1 MLWIDAFLR
10 IGAITLLLLGAIL
23 VIRDRICWRP
33 TVFIVLAAIG
43 ISIMLIGSAP
53 ENLGIPPLVQSTA
66 YIFEFVSIVFI
77 WWFGL
82 ALFRDDFTLHWPHWL
97 FFILC
102 GALRVPH
109 NIAEM
114 TGNFVYPVWLDTLC
128 ELIVVAM
135 MVHLIFT
142 VIKEGED
149 DLIQSRRRSRKYF
162 IMAVVAAVL
171 LSTFSEHGWLP
182 IPQDYH
188 YFIKSAT
195 AFPLTLW
202 LTLWLS
208 RLDQQKLNFELED
221 TPLTEL
227 VEKDTVDPRDRELL
241 GQLITAMETDKIYR
255 EPGLTIRNLAERLET
270 PEHRLRVLINKGLGH
285 RNFSAFLNSYRIDA
299 IKEEFKDPQ
308 KSRTPILTLAMDV
321 GYNSLAP
328 FNKAFRESENM
339 TPTTYRQNVL
349 AQADG

>member
-171 LSTFSEHGWLP
+171 LSTFP
-182 IPQDYH
+182 
-188 YFIKSAT
+188 
-195 AFPLTLW
+195 
-202 LTLWLS
+202 
-208 RLDQQKLNFELED
+208 
-221 TPLTEL
+221 
-227 VEKDTVDPRDRELL
+227 
-241 GQLITAMETDKIYR
+241 
-255 EPGLTIRNLAERLET
+255 
-270 PEHRLRVLINKGLGH
+270 GH